1 MIVTGSIIK
10 KLRLEAGFTQRQ
22 LAELARVSQA
32 HVAKIEK
39 GRVDPRLSTVNRI
52 LQVLTE
58 GEGKKCGDIM
68 TKDVIFARP
77 RDKILKA
84 SEVMMRHAISQ
95 LPVIKNERVVSTIT
109 EDGIIK
115 NLSSTIAEERVEKVM
130 QAPLPI
136 VPEDM
141 RVSMIKPLLEDH
153 PGVLVTRK
161 GNIVGIIT
169 KSDLLKTISKTLQ
182 RPQFTPIKHSQ
193 KEKVV
198 PP

>member
-1 MIVTGSIIK
+1 MIVTGSMIK
-10 KLRLEAGFTQRQ
+10 KLRIEAGLTQRQ

-84 SEVMMRHAISQ
+84 SKVMIRHAISQ
-95 LPVIKNERVVSTIT
+95 LPVIENERVVGTIT

-130 QAPLPI
+130 QTPLPS

-141 RVSMIKPLLEDH
+141 RMSMIKPLLEDH
-153 PGVLVTRK
+153 PGVLVIRK

-169 KSDLLKTISKTLQ
+169 KSDLLKIISKTL
-182 RPQFTPIKHSQ
+182 
-193 KEKVV
+193 
-198 PP
+198 